1 MRRRSK
7 RLRILVLVIV
17 IIIIAALAGTYVLSI
32 TTNMQGSN
40 AYGTEDIS
48 GGGGMMPVDAN
59 GNPIVDTPPDAS
71 ADAPVDTTPKLPS
84 LNITTPTPPAMDVGK
99 TIDLTYELLNA
110 PAGTKVVW
118 SSTDSS
124 VATVDTSGTV
134 TAVAPGTAWIAVA
147 AGGLKADVPIT
158 VNEQPV
164 QSVTILIA
172 ELDTSQG
179 QASYDIKVGDILHLS
194 AQVQPKGAKFS
205 GGYKWSQPSDP
216 DVAAFDSSTR
226 ELTATKAGDTQMTV
240 TAGDKSAT
248 VAFHITANENPLL
261 AYIQNMLPYILIV
274 VAAIV
279 IILIIIAAL
288 RREQRARRR
297 EASQRRKTQR
307 EQAERAQ
314 AERIAAAAAAQATA
328 QAGAQNSY
336 GQENG
341 DTPPGGQGVGTP
353 TPSDS
358 RETIVYGSGVGA
370 AQQSRNSDTIRL
382 KEEEER
388 PLSLDDID

>member
-1 MRRRSK
+1 
-7 RLRILVLVIV
+7 VIV
-17 IIIIAALAGTYVLSI
+17 IVIIAALAGTYVLSI
-32 TTNMQGSN
+32 STNMQGAN

-59 GNPIVDTPPDAS
+59 GNPIVDTPAATP
-71 ADAPVDTTPKLPS
+71 DTTPKLPS
-84 LNITTPTPPAMDVGK
+84 LRITTSPPSAMDVGQ
-99 TIDLTYELLNA
+99 TVDLTYELLNM
-110 PAGTKVVW
+110 PADTTVVW
-118 SSTDSS
+118 SSTDAS
-124 VATVDTSGTV
+124 VVSVDEAGTV

-147 AGGLKADVPIT
+147 AGSLKDDVPVT
-158 VNEQPV
+158 VNEQAV
-164 QSVTILIA
+164 QSVAIRIA

-179 QASYDIKVGDILHLS
+179 QTSFDIKVGDILHLS

-205 GGYKWSQPSDP
+205 GGYKWSPLSDP
-216 DVAAFDSSTR
+216 DVAAFDATTR
-226 ELTATKAGDTQMTV
+226 ELTATKAGDTEVTV
-240 TAGDKSAT
+240 TAGDQSASVT
-248 VAFHITANENPLL
+248 FHITPNENPLI

-279 IILIIIAAL
+279 VILIVIAAL

-297 EASQRRKTQR
+297 EASQRRKMQR

-314 AERIAAAAAAQATA
+314 AERIAAAQAAAQNG
-328 QAGAQNSY
+328 Q

-341 DTPPGGQGVGTP
+341 AIPPGGQGVGAP